1 MTKKP
6 QNQPPLTAEIQRYYG
21 SGLEE
26 KRLSSGAF
34 QLERARTEEL
44 LTRYLAPPPGVI
56 LDVGGGAGAYS
67 LWLSARGYKVHL
79 VDPVPLHIE
88 QAREASKRNP
98 DHPIASISLGDA
110 RSLKFPDGMADAV
123 LLFGPLYHLTE
134 RNDRLEA
141 LREARRVVRVNGVV
155 LAVGISRFASTLDG
169 LFRGLLDDPE
179 FLPIVKR
186 DLIDGQ
192 HRNPTHHPEYFTTA
206 FFHLPDELKAEVEAA
221 GLHTV
226 NILPVEGPAW
236 LIPDFEKHWRDPGR
250 RERLLNAVR
259 SLEDQPSILGASAHI
274 MVVAQKRA

>member
-1 MTKKP
+1 MIKKSKRKP
-6 QNQPPLTAEIQRYYG
+6 SLVPEIQGYYRH
-21 SGLEE
+21 GLEKE
-26 KRLSSGAF
+26 RLSSGSSL
-34 QLERARTEEL
+34 LEKARTEEL
-44 LTRYLAPPPGVI
+44 LTRYLPGPPAII

-88 QAREASKRNP
+88 QAREASKRSP
-98 DHPIASISLGDA
+98 DHPIASLSLGDA
-110 RSLKFPDGMADAV
+110 RRLEFPDASVDAV

-134 RNDRLEA
+134 HNDRLDA

-155 LAVGISRFASTLDG
+155 LAVGISRFASILDG

-179 FLPIVKR
+179 FLPIVER

-221 GLHTV
+221 GLHTL

-236 LIPDFEKHWRDPGR
+236 LVPNFEKHWRDPSR

-259 SLEDQPSILGASAHI
+259 SLEDQPSILGVSAHI
-274 MVVAQKRA
+274 MVVAQKRG